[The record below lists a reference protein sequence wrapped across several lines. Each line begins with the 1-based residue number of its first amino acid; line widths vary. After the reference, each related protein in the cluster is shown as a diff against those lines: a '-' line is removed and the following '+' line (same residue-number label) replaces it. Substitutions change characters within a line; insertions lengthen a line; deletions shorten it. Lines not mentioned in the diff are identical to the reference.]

1 MNFTRVS
8 GLHNKPLIIVREP
21 GDKEDSNKESRN
33 YTTVRP
39 DDQLELT
46 PVVSDSVIFEQL
58 QIIEALF
65 SIKELEEEH
74 ARILNANNPN
84 APQNIV
90 RFNIKE
96 KKFKPIPYVDQ
107 TYIHLEIFGNLIYK
121 DSDEAKIYEIHKR
134 GNYIY

>member
-46 PVVSDSVIFEQL
+46 PVVSDSVIFE
-58 QIIEALF
+58 
-65 SIKELEEEH
+65 
-74 ARILNANNPN
+74 
-84 APQNIV
+84 
-90 RFNIKE
+90 
-96 KKFKPIPYVDQ
+96 
-107 TYIHLEIFGNLIYK
+107 
-121 DSDEAKIYEIHKR
+121 
-134 GNYIY
+134 